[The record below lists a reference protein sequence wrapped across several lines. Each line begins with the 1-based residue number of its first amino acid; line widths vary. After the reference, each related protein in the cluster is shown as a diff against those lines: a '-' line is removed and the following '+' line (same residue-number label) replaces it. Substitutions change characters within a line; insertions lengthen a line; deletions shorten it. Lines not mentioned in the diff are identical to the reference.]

1 MTHINVSIAK
11 GILNSYLHC
20 KYFKKWSKGIKA
32 QSASHLSFVRSES
45 NPSFIFSPVIR
56 VERIKMQSLTV
67 GLQGIRISHKKEY
80 ILVPP

>member
-1 MTHINVSIAK
+1 MTHINVSVAK

-20 KYFKKWSKGIKA
+20 RYFEKWSTGIRA
-32 QSASHLSFVRSES
+32 QSASHLSFIRSES
-45 NPSFIFSPVIR
+45 NPSFIFSLIIR
-56 VERIKMQSLTV
+56 VERVEMQALKI

>member
-1 MTHINVSIAK
+1 MTHINVSVAK

-20 KYFKKWSKGIKA
+20 KYFRKWSKGIRA

-56 VERIKMQSLTV
+56 VEMQSLAI
-67 GLQGIRISHKKEY
+67 GLQGIRIFHKKEY